1 MVDKKIN
8 SILIIFILLTI
19 VGICGCITIK
29 DVDYEQYLKDS
40 SFYRPSLTPTPTAS
54 IPGEQGTEPSGEII
68 PNEDGKTLDQAMEE
82 LEIQNSE
89 GLLEAENMTIYQV
102 MGTRVG
108 IEGNADSW
116 ILGAR
121 QEGES
126 ILYSYDYYSGW
137 NKMSWPGPLT
147 EEEVNLETII
157 SPEDLYRKNSAIIS
171 EKYRN
176 SGVSYSDL
184 FLKDG
189 VYTVAIRDGSNI
201 TELKFKADTG
211 ELI

>member
-19 VGICGCITIK
+19 AGICGCITIK
-29 DVDYEQYLKDS
+29 EVDYEQYLKDS
-40 SFYRPSLTPTPTAS
+40 SFYRPSLTPTPTA
-54 IPGEQGTEPSGEII
+54 PVTGEQGTEPSGEII
-68 PNEDGKTLDQAMEE
+68 PNEDGKTLDQAMED
-82 LEIQNSE
+82 LEIQNAE
-89 GLLEAENMTIYQV
+89 GLIEAENMTIYQV
-102 MGTRVG
+102 MGTGVG
-108 IEGNADSW
+108 IEGHADSW
-116 ILGAR
+116 IIGGR
-121 QEGES
+121 EEGES

-147 EEEVNLETII
+147 EEEVNLEKII
-157 SPEDLYRKNSAIIS
+157 SPQDLYSKNSAIIS

-176 SGVSYSDL
+176 SGVTYSDL

-189 VYTVAIRDGSNI
+189 VYTIAIRDGTKI
-201 TELKFKADTG
+201 TELKFNADTG